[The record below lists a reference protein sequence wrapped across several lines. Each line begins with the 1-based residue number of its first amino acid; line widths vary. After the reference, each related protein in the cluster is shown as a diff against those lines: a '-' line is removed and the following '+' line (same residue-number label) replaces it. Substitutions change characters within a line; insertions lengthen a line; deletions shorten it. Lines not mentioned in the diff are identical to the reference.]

1 MPTYEE
7 FAAEFGDL
15 ENLPAG
21 YETYQEHYFYTLMEV
36 FGLGDC
42 SITSSRDV
50 LRFKR
55 VPVGVG
61 VNTHYRYKLIAY
73 YMDGKLFGVLRVAQ
87 DPEQTTKK
95 YFCFTSKEDYVRV
108 KQVVMSF
115 TIDRSV
121 EYIGTFDTHIA
132 LPKFLLKGD

>member
-1 MPTYEE
+1 MTTYKE

-15 ENLPAG
+15 ENLPEG
-21 YETYQEHYFYTLMEV
+21 YEIYQEHYFCELLEA
-36 FGLGDC
+36 FGLGDY
-42 SITSSRDV
+42 SITSSRDA

-73 YMDGKLFGVLRVAQ
+73 YMDAKLFGVRRVAH

-121 EYIGTFDTHIA
+121 ECIGTFDTHIS
-132 LPKFLLKGD
+132 LPKCLLKGD